1 MLKPAP
7 IPRPTC
13 FKCGEPAFWQQRMAV
28 PVKGTKDIPIY
39 LFTGDH
45 ACRKCREGGIKA
57 ADVLTA
63 TAMDVARAAM
73 HGKEPDFPRA
83 FLEWMA
89 IP

>member
-1 MLKPAP
+1 MLRPAP
-7 IPRPTC
+7 IPPQVC
-13 FKCGEPAFWQQRMAV
+13 FKCGEPAAWQQRMAI
-28 PVKGTKDIPIY
+28 PEKGTKEIPIY

-45 ACRKCREGGIKA
+45 ACHKCRTEGVRPGA
-57 ADVLTA
+57 LLTA

-83 FLEWMA
+83 FLEWMK